1 MKWWQN
7 NDNDY
12 NDLNLTIKILKT
24 RWNHKKAKKLK
35 TIIIVEL
42 KLNKEI
48 QNTVMTQNDTKC

>member
-24 RWNHKKAKKLK
+24 RWNHKKAKKIEDNYNCGIK
-35 TIIIVEL
+35 IE
-42 KLNKEI
+42 
-48 QNTVMTQNDTKC
+48 